1 MGNFVLLFG
10 LMEIGIEC
18 FGDLEML
25 FDCVPWSNL
34 WGMLGGGDMLTRGER
49 TVGDCAN
56 PSVNV
61 LNDADAVLVFCGT
74 CQHRFLPSP
83 MATSSG

>member
-34 WGMLGGGDMLTRGER
+34 WGMLGGGICLKLLLTRGER
-49 TVGDCAN
+49 TVGQ
-56 PSVNV
+56 S
-61 LNDADAVLVFCGT
+61 FCQ
-74 CQHRFLPSP
+74 CPQ
-83 MATSSG
+83 

>member
-10 LMEIGIEC
+10 FMEIGIEC

-34 WGMLGGGDMLTRGER
+34 WGMLGGGGDM
-49 TVGDCAN
+49 
-56 PSVNV
+56 S
-61 LNDADAVLVFCGT
+61 
-74 CQHRFLPSP
+74 
-83 MATSSG
+83 